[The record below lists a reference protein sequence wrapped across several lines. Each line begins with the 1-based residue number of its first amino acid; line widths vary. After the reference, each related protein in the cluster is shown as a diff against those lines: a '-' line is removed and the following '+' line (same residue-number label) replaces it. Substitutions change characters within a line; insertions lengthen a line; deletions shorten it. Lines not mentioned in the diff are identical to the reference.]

1 MTILDRYVTKE
12 YVKLFFLILVSFTAL
27 FLIIDLFERMRMF
40 LSNHATLH
48 QILTYL
54 IFMIPMIISQAIPV
68 AVLLASLIVFSNL
81 SKYGELLAMKA
92 NGVSLYRTSIPVI
105 IIAFFICI
113 LSFLF
118 NEYITPY
125 ANDKA
130 DYIKLVEIEK
140 QKPLGSFKQNQ
151 IWYRGEKG
159 IYNFKMFDPA
169 TNSLNGIT
177 INYFDKY
184 FSLNMRIDAEMARW
198 ENNQWVFHNLMIT
211 RFQTGQ
217 FPSIEWAS
225 TRVIDLPE
233 KPVDFT
239 SLQKEASKMGYM
251 ELKRYVKKIQAEG
264 YDATRY
270 LVDMHGKVAFTL
282 VSMILVI
289 IGISFSLMKTERSGG
304 IMQCIGVGIVV
315 GFSYWVVHALS
326 MSFGRS
332 GTIPPVLSAWIAN
345 LILGSISIVMY
356 LRVKT

>member
-81 SKYGELLAMKA
+81 LKYGELLAMKA

>member
-12 YVKLFFLILVSFTAL
+12 YVRLFFLILLSFTAL

-40 LSNHATLH
+40 LSNHATLN
-48 QILTYL
+48 QILAYM

-81 SKYGELLAMKA
+81 SKYSEILAMKA
-92 NGVSLYRTSIPVI
+92 NGVSLYRTSVPVI
-105 IIAFFICI
+105 IIALFICI

-118 NEYITPY
+118 NEFITPY

-151 IWYRGEKG
+151 IWYRGAKG

-169 TNSLNGIT
+169 TSSLNGIT

-184 FSLNMRIDAEMARW
+184 FSLNMRIDAETARW

-217 FPSIEWAS
+217 FPSVEWLSAK
-225 TRVIDLPE
+225 VIDLPE

-239 SLQKEASKMGYM
+239 FVQKEASKMGYM
-251 ELKRYVKKIQAEG
+251 ELRRYVKKIQAEG

-304 IMQCIGVGIVV
+304 IMQCIGVGIVI

-345 LILGSISIVMY
+345 LILGSISIIMY